1 MIVFKCFLR
10 LVRRNSGMMLLYF
23 IIFLTISVSIQFM
36 TDGKGT
42 GDFQEE
48 SLDLAVIDRDGGTLA
63 KELAR
68 YLGHYH
74 HLVDIPDDEDVIQ
87 EELFYRNVYYVA
99 VIPQGVERSMEIQAI
114 KLPGTDSAFYVDQ
127 QIDQYLNR
135 VRVLRAAGYQGQEIY
150 EKAAEIENAD
160 TEVEL
165 IDKNGHGGVMAP
177 HANMFQ
183 FMPYIIFSIIC
194 YVIAYIM
201 IGFRKKDVRR
211 RMDCAAMPLRQQNG
225 QLILGYLVLGAG
237 VWAVCILMPALLYG
251 KDLLE
256 DENLPLY
263 MANVFAVMLVSLAV
277 AFTVGTL
284 VRSETVVSS
293 VVNVISLGMSFI
305 CGVFVSMDVLGKGVK
320 AFAQFLPFYWYENVN
335 QILAMNV
342 GFTQAQQWG
351 ILKGLGIQVLFAVAI
366 FCVGMVLDRYVTER

>member
-36 TDGKGT
+36 TDREGT

-48 SLDLAVIDRDGGTLA
+48 SLDLAVIDRDGGRLA
-63 KELAR
+63 KELAS
-68 YLGHYH
+68 YLGRYH

-135 VRVLRAAGYQGQEIY
+135 VRILGAAGYQGQEIY
-150 EKAAEIENAD
+150 EKAKEIETAD

-211 RMDCAAMPLRQQNG
+211 RMDCAALPLHQQNG

-237 VWAVCILMPALLYG
+237 VWAVCILMPVLLYG
-251 KDLLE
+251 KDLLG
-256 DENLPLY
+256 DENLLLY

-284 VRSETVVSS
+284 VRSEAVVSS
-293 VVNVISLGMSFI
+293 VVNVISLGMSFV

-320 AFAQFLPFYWYENVN
+320 AFAQFLPFYWYESVN

-351 ILKGLGIQVLFAVAI
+351 IMKGLGIQGLFAVAI

>member
-10 LVRRNSGMMLLYF
+10 LVKRNCGLMILYL
-23 IIFLTISVSIQFM
+23 IIFLTISVSIQLM

-48 SLDLAVIDRDGGTLA
+48 SLDLAVIDRDGGMLA

-68 YLGHYH
+68 YLGQRH

-99 VIPQGVERSMEIQAI
+99 IIPKGVEKEMKIQAV
-114 KLPGTDSAFYVDQ
+114 KLPGTNSAFYVDQ
-127 QIDQYLNR
+127 QIDQFLDR
-135 VRVLRAAGYQGQEIY
+135 VRVLGAAGYQGQEIY
-150 EKAAEIENAD
+150 EKAAGIEAVE

-165 IDKNGHGGVMAP
+165 IDKNGYGGVMAP

-211 RMDCAAMPLRQQNG
+211 RMDCAAMPLRQQNL

-237 VWAVCILMPALLYG
+237 VWAVCILMPVLLYG
-251 KDLLE
+251 KDLLT
-256 DENLPLY
+256 DENLFLY

-284 VRSETVVSS
+284 VRNEAVVSS
-293 VVNVISLGMSFI
+293 VVNVISLGMSFV
-305 CGVFVSMDVLGKGVK
+305 CGVFVSMDVLGKGVR
-320 AFAQFLPFYWYENVN
+320 AFAQFLPFYWYESVN

-351 ILKGLGIQVLFAVAI
+351 ILKGLGIQGLFAAAV
-366 FCVGMVLDRYVTER
+366 FCVGMVLDRYVSER